1 MYLLYTGEN
10 IEELKGYGFKD
21 DDNKIYPKYMV
32 KGNVHVK
39 SKKSYQLGHKCRFGL
54 LETRLKDGHR
64 VFVNHSIDD
73 ELAKEFLS
81 TGLFKELSEKDIRE
95 YDYSGW

>member
-1 MYLLYTGEN
+1 MNLIYIGED

-21 DDNKIYPKYMV
+21 DENKIYPKYMV

-39 SKKSYQLGHKCRFGL
+39 SEKTFQLGHKCKFGL
-54 LETRLKDGHR
+54 LETQLKEGHR
-64 VFVNHSIDD
+64 VFVDHSINDA
-73 ELAKEFLS
+73 LTKEFLS